1 MLALKVGKTKS
12 EAVNAGEAS
21 EKAASQLCLGS
32 MVGTVSCSEMVA
44 KKVGDVGAI
53 GPVHKKMPI
62 LGLNFGVGLDT
73 QSSVGIDTCSS
84 RKDYDNNL
92 GVVASRVGSLAGGGP
107 AAGAAAAAAIN
118 KGVSEVP
125 VEAAPRDDLIRSVVA
140 QVSGDNELF

>member
-21 EKAASQLCLGS
+21 EKAESQLCLGS

-73 QSSVGIDTCSS
+73 QSSVGSDTCSS

-92 GVVASRVGSLAGGGP
+92 GVVASSVGSLAGGGT
-107 AAGAAAAAAIN
+107 G
-118 KGVSEVP
+118 S
-125 VEAAPRDDLIRSVVA
+125 RSSCNCSY
-140 QVSGDNELF
+140 QQGGK